1 MDNSMKLYWE
11 LVYEK
16 QSTSEILRQLC
27 NPIREYETEMIDGAI
42 IDIGCGQSPF
52 LLDFASTN
60 RELIAIDNEQ
70 IQLDFLKARVEKEKL
85 ATLDNWKF
93 LNQSF
98 PQDEL
103 PNTQYSLIVFSNLL
117 HFFTLEE
124 NIEIG
129 QIVSKATIKG
139 SLVYVGVHSEKFYAN
154 NPKDPNNNDYFKH
167 YFTIADLEKVFPNNE
182 FERIYYAEIDK
193 IDPLFER
200 KITVEWLERS
210 LKADGITDPKHIE
223 LIKRDYM
230 KNKNQ
235 SDIITIFRRK

>member
-16 QSTSEILRQLC
+16 VSTDEILRQLN

-52 LLDFASTN
+52 LLDFSSTN
-60 RELIAIDNEQ
+60 RDLIAIDNEQ
-70 IQLDFLKARVEKEKL
+70 MQLDFLKARVEKEKL
-85 ATLDNWKF
+85 ATLTNWKF
-93 LNQSF
+93 FNLNF

-103 PNTQYSLIVFSNLL
+103 PETQYSLMVFSNLL

-129 QIVSKATIKG
+129 QIVSNKTVKG
-139 SLVYVGVHSEKFYAN
+139 SLVYVGVHSDKFHAN
-154 NPKDPNNNDYFKH
+154 NPNNPNNNDYFKH
-167 YFTIADLEKVFPNNE
+167 YFTISDLEKVFQSTD

-193 IDPLFER
+193 VDSLFEQ
-200 KITVEWLERS
+200 KTTEEWLER
-210 LKADGITDPKHIE
+210 LFKADGISDPRLIE
-223 LIKRDYM
+223 LLKRKYM
-230 KNKNQ
+230 KNINQ
-235 SDIITIFRRK
+235 SDIITIFKRK